1 MRPAYVYRRRR
12 LGALVVMM
20 AAAWALYTGASA
32 DAEASPTY
40 HTVAPGDT
48 LWSITED
55 HYPLSVDPRPVVA
68 EIRSANDL
76 DGAEIYPGMR
86 LELP

>member
-1 MRPAYVYRRRR
+1 
-12 LGALVVMM
+12 M
-20 AAAWALYTGASA
+20 AAAWALYSGASA
-32 DAEASPTY
+32 DAESPASY

-48 LWSITED
+48 LWSITTD
-55 HYPLSVDPRPVVA
+55 YYPLSVDPRPVVE

-76 DGAEIYPGMR
+76 EGAEIYPGMR